1 VALRRLLAGGELPP
15 AYRSRWRAAG
25 INDNIEVEV
34 EAELDEG

>member
-25 INDNIEVEV
+25 ITENLEVDS
-34 EAELDEG
+34 ELDEG